1 LVSAWKQSIKYRLSV
16 VQAQARAQA
25 ARDALEA
32 VAFGSVAV
40 TSRALATVGLEL
52 TFAQWRVLAVV
63 GEKPS
68 GATVT
73 EVAARLGAEISPVS
87 RLVRRLVRRGLV
99 TVFKDDQDRRV
110 TRVTVSESGREL
122 RETVIER
129 RRELLAEVLAAAG
142 PIEPD
147 VIAALDRIG
156 AAFRRYT

>member
-1 LVSAWKQSIKYRLSV
+1 MAE
-16 VQAQARAQA
+16 AQASAQA

-40 TSRALATVGLEL
+40 TSRALVAAGLEL
-52 TFAQWRVLAVV
+52 TFAQWRVLVVV

-73 EVAARLGAEISPVS
+73 EIAARLGAEVSPVS
-87 RLVRRLVRRGLV
+87 RLVSRLVRRGVV
-99 TVFKDDQDRRV
+99 TVVKDEQDRRV
-110 TRVTVSESGREL
+110 TRVMISEAGREI
-122 RETVIER
+122 REAVIER
-129 RRELLAEVLAAAG
+129 RRVLLAEVLAAAG

-147 VIAALDRIG
+147 VAAALNRIG